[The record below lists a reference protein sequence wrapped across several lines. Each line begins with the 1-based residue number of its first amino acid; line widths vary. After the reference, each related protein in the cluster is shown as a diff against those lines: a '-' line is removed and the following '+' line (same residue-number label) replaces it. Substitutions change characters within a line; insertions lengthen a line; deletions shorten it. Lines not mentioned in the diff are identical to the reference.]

1 MDVVSLIV
9 VVISFGVGVG
19 STLLAARVGARGLV
33 TDAEQRAARI
43 REDAESRSR
52 AIEIQAQEDAL
63 QYRRQVEE
71 ESREQRREAGRI
83 ERRLEQREE
92 ALERRSEGLDRSEQS
107 LRDRQAQVER
117 HEQSVA
123 EARQHAEA
131 EIERVAGMS
140 VEEARATLLDRLD
153 TELRDEAA
161 RRVRAME
168 ASAKAEAD
176 VRGRKVL
183 ATVMQR
189 MTSDIT
195 AETTVSVVPIP
206 SDEIKGRIIGREG
219 RNIRAFEAA
228 TGCDLIIDDTPE
240 VVTVSGFDPV
250 RREIARVALSRLI
263 QDGRIQPTRIEEAVE
278 RARAE
283 VDKSIIEAGEQAL
296 IDADVTGLHPEIVK
310 TLGRLRFRYSYGQNQ
325 LRHCVETSW
334 LAAAVAAEIGAD
346 VEVARAGGLLHD
358 LGKAVDRELEGT
370 HATIGADIA
379 KRFGVPREVVHCIA
393 AHHEEVKPE
402 TTEALDRDDRRRDVG
417 QPPGRAPRIRRPVR
431 QAPRGPREHRELL
444 RRRRAVLRHP
454 GRPRGARHRA
464 SGGDRRPRRRPPRA
478 RRVQEDRGDAA
489 VPRRDQGHR
498 RPRDA
503 LVRGSAVT
511 RCGY

>member
-1 MDVVSLIV
+1 MDVVSLLV
-9 VVISFGVGVG
+9 VVISFAVGVG
-19 STLLAARVGARGLV
+19 STLLAARVGARGLI

-43 REDAESRSR
+43 REEAESRSR

-71 ESREQRREAGRI
+71 EAREQRREVGRI

-107 LRDRQAQVER
+107 LRDRMAQVER
-117 HEQSVA
+117 NEQSVA
-123 EARQHAEA
+123 EARHAAEA
-131 EIERVAGMS
+131 ELERIAGMS
-140 VEEARATLLDRLD
+140 AEEARATLLDRLD
-153 TELRDEAA
+153 AELRDEAA

-176 VRGRKVL
+176 VRSRKVL

-189 MTSDIT
+189 MTSEIT

-250 RREIARVALSRLI
+250 RREVARVALSRLI

-278 RARAE
+278 RARSE
-283 VDKSIIEAGEQAL
+283 VEKSIVEAGEQAL
-296 IDADVTGLHPEIVK
+296 VDAEVTGLHPEIVK

-325 LRHCVETSW
+325 LRHSVETSW

-370 HATIGADIA
+370 HAMIGADIA
-379 KRFGVPREVVHCIA
+379 RRFAVPREVVHCIA

-402 TTEALDRDDRRRDVG
+402 TTEALVVMIADAMSGSRPGARRESADQYVKRLEALETIANSFDGVEQSFAIQAGREVRVIVRPEEIDDVGAARLARDVSKKIEETL
-417 QPPGRAPRIRRPVR
+417 QYPGEIRVTVVR
-431 QAPRGPREHRELL
+431 ETR
-444 RRRRAVLRHP
+444 
-454 GRPRGARHRA
+454 
-464 SGGDRRPRRRPPRA
+464 S
-478 RRVQEDRGDAA
+478 
-489 VPRRDQGHR
+489 
-498 RPRDA
+498 
-503 LVRGSAVT
+503 SAVA
-511 RCGY
+511 R